1 MAEDFNIPLG
11 FQDNTGPAEQG
22 FGRISA
28 ITTQI
33 RSDIEAI
40 VTGVAGISER
50 ADTMRQYWEDNV
62 TLVERM
68 KSVLDIVG
76 TTISANQ
83 TSLTN
88 NLTQINEI
96 LSQVKGLG
104 GNTAQALQMLS
115 MAGGGFGGGQYGG
128 VGQYLNSIS
137 NQGPLASQMFQASN
151 ASSDYTLTNPLSP
164 SGMQQIEQGTY
175 PGGNPYG
182 NMGTPQAR
190 QRGASRGRS
199 TDLGSDEVSLSGAA
213 SAEAYLPT
221 NNTSARSTYQDQIRS
236 QINRY
241 PNISKKIP
249 TGQEDSAAQLA
260 YQYSTRQVEQLLGN
274 SALGRQLNKRFQT
287 YLGSTG
293 VTPDALRTARQ
304 EATIPLKNPDGSPM
318 YQQNP
323 VTGKQEAVMGRNP
336 DKGFSTV
343 EAAAMKI
350 ADTISKVLS
359 SKVGGTMIT
368 TAGRVG
374 KASAIYGGAQDIM
387 GQVRQ
392 VTGYAQQQGQLSG
405 MTSYSRSAG
414 LGLQAYVNSGF
425 NLNSKYSTQDYM
437 NAQNMGMGLGLKGAA
452 LTEYAK
458 NAMQMKGN
466 FGFNG
471 QQTQGLVGAG
481 LAVGVSQQSNLAGI
495 TAERKIAQTTPNTST
510 AYTDLSYTQGM
521 QTAAQQGLRGNAAAQ
536 AGVTASQFGAG
547 NLVAQSQGMTGT
559 EGAGSTLMNA
569 LMAKQLGTSYTG
581 LGAKLQNTSNAAYQ
595 KAMNASE
602 EQIIGWA
609 QINVK
614 AKYKDE
620 EDFKKKN
627 GNQIGV
633 LQLILQGLPDAAHQK
648 IGASWQST
656 ETWAWSIL
664 QKQKQLDTKP
674 KKQGSMIAATFGSIE
689 HAVKGVGNLAHRVA
703 ADAINVIPATVGA
716 VGKAAAIGGISTFDY
731 VTGQSEE
738 TNTKR
743 IKGVTGAIDRNTL
756 HGGEAF
762 LHGSAQ
768 LVKDATTSAA
778 GLVSRQLT
786 GSPAGASTLQSMAAP
801 QHVTVSV
808 DMHPSIKSVFNAS
821 VKNGTAGFNNGNVP
835 PNAQPT
841 RTLAS

>member
-28 ITTQI
+28 ITKQI

-40 VTGVAGISER
+40 VTGVAGISDR
-50 ADTMRQYWEDNV
+50 ADTMREYWQDNV
-62 TLVERM
+62 ELVQRM

-76 TTISANQ
+76 TTISTNQ

-128 VGQYLNSIS
+128 VGQYLNSIG

-175 PGGNPYG
+175 QGDNPYG

-190 QRGASRGRS
+190 QRGASRGRR

-221 NNTSARSTYQDQIRS
+221 NNTSARSTYQDQIRA

-293 VTPDALRTARQ
+293 VTPDALRTAQQ
-304 EATIPLKNPDGSPM
+304 EATIHLNDANGPM

-336 DKGFSTV
+336 DQGFSTV

-350 ADTISKVLS
+350 ADTISSVLS

-414 LGLQAYVNSGF
+414 LGLQAYINSGF

-510 AYTDLSYTQGM
+510 AYTDLAYTQGM
-521 QTAAQQGLRGNAAAQ
+521 QTAAQQGLGGNAAAQ

-569 LMAKQLGTSYTG
+569 LMAQQLGTSYTG

-602 EQIIGWA
+602 EEILGWA

-620 EDFKKKN
+620 KDFKKKN

-674 KKQGSMIAATFGSIE
+674 KKQGSMIANAFGSIE
-689 HAVKGVGNLAHRVA
+689 HAVKGTGNFLHRA
-703 ADAINVIPATVGA
+703 TADVLNATVA
-716 VGKAAAIGGISTFDY
+716 PIYDAAKAAAIGGISAYDF
-731 VTGQSEE
+731 VSGQSEE

-743 IKGVTGAIDRNTL
+743 IKGVTGFIDRNTQ
-756 HGGEAF
+756 HGGEEL
-762 LHGSAQ
+762 LHDSAS
-768 LVKDATTSAA
+768 LVKNATTSAA
-778 GLVSRQLT
+778 RLVSRQLT

-821 VKNGTAGFNNGNVP
+821 VKNGTAGFNSGQVP